1 MEINEF
7 KQKWNGKRIQLI
19 DAVEKSVLVNVN
31 REFTERMEWIR
42 EMAGKLG
49 WSAVPVV
56 IPTLGT
62 IVVIGDTVTLEASGA
77 LLPCSAID
85 VKLESFAELN
95 ADYSDA
101 VQNLENM
108 VKQSRYVMGA
118 IRSLGFDVREDT
130 LIERCSPIT
139 MADYHIV
146 RADSNT
152 SVVSFFSTD
161 EAYRD
166 VRWVAI
172 AGAGWYKVTFARNNE
187 NSRAKCLIT
196 TL

>member
-172 AGAGWYKVTFARNNE
+172 AGAGWYKVTFARQ
-187 NSRAKCLIT
+187 
-196 TL
+196 